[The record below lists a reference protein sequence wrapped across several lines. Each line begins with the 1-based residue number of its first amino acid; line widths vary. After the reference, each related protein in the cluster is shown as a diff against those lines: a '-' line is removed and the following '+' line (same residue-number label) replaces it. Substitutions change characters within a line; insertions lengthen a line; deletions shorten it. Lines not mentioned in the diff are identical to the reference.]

1 MAMVESPTDRA
12 PTGRAAVLALAKRE
26 GPIAADALASRL
38 RLTSTAVRQHLQALA
53 QEGLVAEVE
62 AVRAPGRG
70 RPARLWRA
78 TPAADARFADAHAG
92 LTADLLQQMR
102 RAFGEDGLDRL
113 LALRTADQEAL
124 YRSEID
130 PAAPLEQRLRALA
143 AIRER
148 EGYMAELR
156 AASDG
161 GFLLMEHHCPIC
173 AAAKLCSG
181 LCREELNLFARVLG
195 DDVTVER
202 VSHILAGAGRS
213 PSLAVARGRA
223 LARPQPGSRAWV
235 AGTKATT
242 VRFMLGA
249 S

>member
-26 GPIAADALASRL
+26 GPIAADAMAGRL

-53 QEGLVAEVE
+53 DEGLVVE
-62 AVRAPGRG
+62 TDGARTPARG

-78 TPAADARFADAHAG
+78 TEAADARFADAHAS
-92 LTADLLQQMR
+92 LTADLIRQML
-102 RAFGEDGLDRL
+102 RAFGEAGLDTL

-124 YRSEID
+124 YRAEID
-130 PAAPLEQRLRALA
+130 AAAPLVDRLRALA

-156 AASDG
+156 EAPEG

-202 VSHILAGAGRS
+202 VSHILAGAGRC
-213 PSLAVARGRA
+213 AYRIVE
-223 LARPQPGSRAWV
+223 
-235 AGTKATT
+235 KA
-242 VRFMLGA
+242 A
-249 S
+249 EPAA